1 MSFERRE
8 KPLDIDKQKR
18 VEIFEDTRKQI
29 AKYDRLQDAVAK
41 EIATTKLYKED
52 FTLVYQ
58 NENKAGKISVV
69 NGRTFKVAKDY
80 KNVAVLNFASAT
92 NPGGGVLRGSNAQEE
107 CLCRCSTLYP
117 CLVNQKFYNDYYDYH
132 KKRHNTM
139 YTDRILYTKDVIVFK
154 DDIREPVILPEK
166 DWYSV
171 DVITCA
177 APNLREVKNINQNEL
192 LKLFKSRI
200 QKILWT
206 AIENGVDNIVL
217 GAFGCGAFR
226 NPPYL
231 VARAFKEEVEK
242 VRSCFD
248 NIVFATLITPGNGGD
263 ENYNTFKRVFRV

>member
-1 MSFERRE
+1 MDFDKE
-8 KPLDIDKQKR
+8 KRIK
-18 VEIFEDTRKQI
+18 IFEDTKNQI
-29 AKYDRLQDAVAK
+29 AKYDKLQNAVNT
-41 EIATTKLYKED
+41 EIATTKLYKETD
-52 FTLVYQ
+52 SLSFK
-58 NENKAGKISVV
+58 NGNKEGKISVI
-69 NGRTFKVAKDY
+69 NGRTFKVAKNY
-80 KNVAVLNFASAT
+80 NNVAVLNFASAT

-117 CLVNQKFYNDYYDYH
+117 CLADRKFYNDFYDFH
-132 KKRHNTM
+132 KKRHDTM

-154 DDIREPVILPEK
+154 DDIREPVMLPEK

-177 APNLREVKNINQNEL
+177 APNVREVKNINQNEL

-200 QKILWT
+200 AKILLV
-206 AIENGVDNIVL
+206 AIDNRVDNIVL

-242 VRSCFD
+242 VRNCFD
-248 NIVFATLITPGNGGD
+248 NIVFATLVTPGNGGD
-263 ENYNTFKRVFRV
+263 ENYNTFKRVFKC